1 MRTLT
6 VNEVDDVS
14 GGIGVGGAVIGGA
27 IGAGSAALNGA
38 GAGQVVSAAIMGAV
52 SGFFDGIA
60 TAGMGRM
67 VSGMFGTYSV
77 STGILSGVI
86 GTKYQTK

>member
-1 MRTLT
+1 
-6 VNEVDDVS
+6 
-14 GGIGVGGAVIGGA
+14 
-27 IGAGSAALNGA
+27 
-38 GAGQVVSAAIMGAV
+38 
-52 SGFFDGIA
+52 
-60 TAGMGRM
+60 M